1 MTTTN
6 ADGDDHTTFDSL
18 SPVEMVWVNQWC
30 DKFEEKWR
38 EGEPSLAEFVREI
51 SPSHSQPAFTALCLE
66 LIAIDMQNR
75 QRLQFEC
82 SPEYYKTQFSEL
94 DQQDITRV
102 AIEVA
107 GTVSMDGSGPLRLN
121 QQLGDYDV
129 RELIGSGGMG
139 AVYRAEHRL
148 MRRQVA
154 IKVLRGR
161 SVYDL
166 TLQRRFLRE
175 VRALGKLSHMNIIAA
190 FDARLEGELLYLVTE
205 WIQGED
211 LAQSIARTGPLT
223 CPDALDHILQ
233 AARGLE
239 YAHSQ
244 GIIHRDVKP
253 SNLLLDQHGTVKV
266 LDLGLSRLL
275 LDENE
280 SPSEAL
286 TQSMHILGT
295 VAYMSPEQSR
305 SPLTSDRRSDVYS
318 LGCTLYFLLTGKPPY
333 SGSTALDVLFSH
345 DRDPIPEVTD
355 SNGSIDAETVR
366 LLQSMLAKKPED
378 RPASMEEV
386 SGRITQILDGLDS
399 PIRNKPLRSQSTQTK
414 ITVRK
419 ASGIT
424 LFILALIVLVSYGVP
439 RMFPDE
445 KVVPSTSTDIED
457 SIDPSAGISMNGAS
471 SYGQI
476 VGFDMPLPN
485 SVLIEASFTASQ
497 GAGPASLAIWTGD
510 RILGLYTDQE
520 NRWGVSFADGDSSII
535 YTSDEVAIIDKQQLI
550 AARYHSGEVALF
562 IDGREVPTTR
572 RLYAMDARETTFC
585 FGGIPDGLLPLDYG
599 TRFIAGKLHRL
610 RVSTGELPAPSS
622 SILEL
627 VNQSESTI
635 ALIQFSE
642 TVGKYALD
650 ESDLNRNVELHDM
663 PSTSR

>member
-6 ADGDDHTTFDSL
+6 ADGDNHTTFDSL
-18 SPVEMVWVNQWC
+18 SPEEMVWVNQWC
-30 DKFEEKWR
+30 DKFEQEWR
-38 EGEPSLAEFVREI
+38 EGEPTLAEFVRVI
-51 SPSHSQPAFTALCLE
+51 SPSNSQPAFTALCLE

-75 QRLQFEC
+75 QRLEFEC
-82 SPEYYKTQFSEL
+82 SPEYYQTQFSEL
-94 DQQDITRV
+94 DQQEITRV
-102 AIEVA
+102 IIEVA
-107 GTVSMDGSGPLRLN
+107 ETVPSEGSGPLRLN
-121 QQLGDYDV
+121 QRLGDYDV
-129 RELIGSGGMG
+129 QELIGSGGMG

-154 IKVLRGR
+154 IKVLKGR
-161 SVYDL
+161 SVYDT

-175 VRALGKLSHMNIIAA
+175 VRALAKLSHANIIAA

-211 LAQSIARTGPLT
+211 LAQRIARTGPLS
-223 CPDALDHILQ
+223 CHAALGYILQ
-233 AARGLE
+233 GARGLE

-275 LDENE
+275 FDENE

-286 TQSMHILGT
+286 TQSMHLLGT

-318 LGCTLYFLLTGKPPY
+318 LGCTLYYLLTGKPPY

-345 DRDPIPEVTD
+345 DRDPIPEV
-355 SNGSIDAETVR
+355 SNFNNSVDAETVS

-378 RPASMEEV
+378 RPVSMEEV
-386 SGRITQILDGLDS
+386 SERITRILDGLDS
-399 PIRNKPLRSQSTQTK
+399 PIHDKPLRSQLPLTK
-414 ITVRK
+414 ITVGK
-419 ASGIT
+419 VSGII
-424 LFILALIVLVSYGVP
+424 LFVLVLILLISYGIP

-445 KVVPSTSTDIED
+445 EAVPSTSTVIEN
-457 SIDPSAGISMNGAS
+457 SINPSAGISMNGIS

-476 VGFDMPLPN
+476 AGFDMPLPD
-485 SVLIEASFTASQ
+485 SVLIEASYTAAQ
-497 GAGPASLAIWTGD
+497 GFGPASLAIWTGD
-510 RILGLYTDQE
+510 RILGLYIDQE
-520 NRWGVSFADGDSSII
+520 NRWGVSFADGDRSII
-535 YTSDEVAIIDKQQLI
+535 YTSDEVAIVGKQQLI
-550 AARYHSGEVALF
+550 AARYHSGKVALF
-562 IDGREVPTTR
+562 IDGREVPTSR
-572 RLYAMDARETTFC
+572 RPYKMIAHGTTFC

-610 RVSTGELPAPSS
+610 RVSTGELPSPSS

-627 VNQSESTI
+627 KNQPGSTI
-635 ALIQFSE
+635 ALLQFSKTE
-642 TVGKYALD
+642 GKHAID
-650 ESDLNRNVELHDM
+650 ESDLNRRVELHDM
-663 PSTSR
+663 PSLSR